1 MLSRVSRGIVHDCM
15 KLMSK
20 YHDEGALAWH
30 CAWVI
35 NRSASRFLQRRIA
48 SRKAYPGGTS
58 LCSNQSTAGSYIFDG
73 VVRSTETAQPT
84 SPGKKFTKACARDV
98 FCCMPHFFNV
108 LRDDLGPATSRAERS
123 VTRAIAGQQRNT
135 YANFYTKYAKHNIW
149 FMIFYAGRG
158 MIIHMS
164 GLKAGGNS

>member
-1 MLSRVSRGIVHDCM
+1 MRSQEYHVIVHDCL

-20 YHDEGALAWH
+20 YHDKGALPWH

-35 NRSASRFLQRRIA
+35 NRSASRFTE
-48 SRKAYPGGTS
+48 KATHPGGTL

-108 LRDDLGPATSRAERS
+108 LRDDLGSATSRAERS

-135 YANFYTKYAKHNIW
+135 YANFYTKYAKHNI
-149 FMIFYAGRG
+149 
-158 MIIHMS
+158 
-164 GLKAGGNS
+164 

>member
-1 MLSRVSRGIVHDCM
+1 MTAWNWCPNTMIKVRSRGIVLGWSIDRPAGLQRKQHTRGVHYCAPTNRRPAVTFL
-15 KLMSK
+15 KKTKISK
-20 YHDEGALAWH
+20 Y
-30 CAWVI
+30 
-35 NRSASRFLQRRIA
+35 
-48 SRKAYPGGTS
+48 
-58 LCSNQSTAGSYIFDG
+58 G